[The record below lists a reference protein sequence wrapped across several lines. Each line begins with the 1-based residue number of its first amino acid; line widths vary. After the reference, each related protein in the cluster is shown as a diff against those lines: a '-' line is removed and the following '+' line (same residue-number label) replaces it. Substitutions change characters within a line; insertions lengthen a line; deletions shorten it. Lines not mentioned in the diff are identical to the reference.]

1 MKQSQNDPGAMRSNW
16 IPRIDQQA
24 MQAPLAQ
31 YLAPRVKRLG
41 YLGEM
46 FTVGANVPDV
56 LLHFMNFTDALKE
69 ALPFDV
75 SETVVLTV
83 ASIMGNSY
91 ERNQH
96 QRLCLRNGLSREW
109 IADVEAVRPDL
120 AAHLSEQQR
129 RAQSYVIA
137 AMQSK
142 GQACGQ
148 QFDALAAV
156 FNPAQAMAIAFL
168 VGRYITHALIV
179 NTLELEPP
187 VPSVFEDGF
196 TP

>member
-1 MKQSQNDPGAMRSNW
+1 MNPSEKNLGVKRHSW
-16 IPRIDQQA
+16 IPRIDQHA

-56 LLHFMNFTDALKE
+56 LFHFMNFTDALKD

-83 ASIMGNSY
+83 ASIMGNHY

-96 QRLCLRNGLSREW
+96 QRLCLRNGLTREW
-109 IADVEAVRPDL
+109 IADVEAVEPDL
-120 AAHLSEQQR
+120 AAQLSEQQR
-129 RAQSYVIA
+129 LAQRYVIA
-137 AMQSK
+137 AFRSN
-142 GQACGQ
+142 GRACGP
-148 QFDALAAV
+148 QFDALSNGFDA
-156 FNPAQAMAIAFL
+156 AQAMAIAFL

-187 VPSVFEDGF
+187 VPSIFEDGF
-196 TP
+196 IP